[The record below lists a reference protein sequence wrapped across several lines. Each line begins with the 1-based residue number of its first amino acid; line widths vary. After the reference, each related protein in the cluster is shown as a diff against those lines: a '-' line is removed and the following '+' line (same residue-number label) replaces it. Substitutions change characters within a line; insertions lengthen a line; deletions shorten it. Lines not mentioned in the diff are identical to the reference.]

1 MNAQRLDV
9 PKQKT
14 ARYAVKAVLFALAAA
29 FFALLPAVIEGGGA
43 LLLRSDFNY
52 QQIVFQMLTGD
63 FYKSG
68 NFGWSPVTDL
78 GSGIIGSYS
87 FYNLASPFTLLTVFL
102 PAAVV
107 PYMTAPVLIIK
118 YCVAAFYIV
127 RNPLSFYL
135 QKTTFH
141 YLHPNTILQMGMVL
155 YLFHSLI
162 YHKFVLP
169 F

>member
-78 GSGIIGSYS
+78 GSGIISSYS
-87 FYNLASPFTLLTVFL
+87 GLISGKELVGKGIDNILFHVYDLLIAKVIDIIIYQYNAKGAETARREGYFLSNQLQSFIILSNYRKKVFL
-102 PAAVV
+102 Q
-107 PYMTAPVLIIK
+107 
-118 YCVAAFYIV
+118 
-127 RNPLSFYL
+127 RR
-135 QKTTFH
+135 
-141 YLHPNTILQMGMVL
+141 
-155 YLFHSLI
+155 
-162 YHKFVLP
+162 
-169 F
+169 